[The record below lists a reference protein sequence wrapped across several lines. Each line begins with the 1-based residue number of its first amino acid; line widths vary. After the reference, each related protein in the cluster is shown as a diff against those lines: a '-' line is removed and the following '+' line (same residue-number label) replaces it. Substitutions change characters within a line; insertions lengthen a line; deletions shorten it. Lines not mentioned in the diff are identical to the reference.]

1 MKDYK
6 YQAYVGDPPEP
17 TCFVDDAIEVDY
29 FVKALETRLKYCPD
43 QKVGIIISAE
53 SARRIL
59 KALKD
64 AKYHKEKAERMQDCL
79 QEVLNEINEDRA
91 NGEKQD

>member
-6 YQAYVGDPPEP
+6 YQAYIGDPPEQM
-17 TCFVDDAIEVDY
+17 CFVDDAIEVDY
-29 FVKALETRLKYCPD
+29 FVKAMEARLKYCPD

-59 KALKD
+59 RVLKEGMRSE
-64 AKYHKEKAERMQDCL
+64 EKASTGD
-79 QEVLNEINEDRA
+79 D
-91 NGEKQD
+91 

>member
-1 MKDYK
+1 MENEYK
-6 YQAYVGDPPEP
+6 YMAYIGDPPEHM
-17 TCFVDDAIEVDY
+17 CFVDDAIEVDY
-29 FVKALETRLKYCPD
+29 FVKALGTRLKYCPD

-64 AKYHKEKAERMQDCL
+64 AKYYKEKAENMQIAL
-79 QEVLNEINEDRA
+79 QSVLEEIHE
-91 NGEKQD
+91 GEEQ

>member
-6 YQAYVGDPPEP
+6 YQAYIGDPPQQM
-17 TCFVDDAIEVDY
+17 CFVDDAIEVDY
-29 FVKALETRLKYCPD
+29 FIKALETRLKYCPD

-59 KALKD
+59 KTLKV
-64 AKYHKEKAERMQDCL
+64 AKQHNKSEE
-79 QEVLNEINEDRA
+79 NED
-91 NGEKQD
+91 D

>member
-1 MKDYK
+1 MNK
-6 YQAYVGDPPEP
+6 YQLYVGDPPEQM
-17 TCFVDDAIEVDY
+17 CFVDEAIEVDY
-29 FVKALETRLKYCPD
+29 FVKAMETRLKYCPD

-64 AKYHKEKAERMQDCL
+64 SKYYKKKAENMQIAVQSLLD
-79 QEVLNEINEDRA
+79 QINEECKDT
-91 NGEKQD
+91 